1 MGRTS
6 SAAIF
11 MISAALDDFKRSK
24 KRQRKEAFDKG
35 DRSRGRVP
43 GKPQGAKCGKEEEE
57 RATESKTSREESG
70 LIRGRQ
76 FSGEKS

>member
-1 MGRTS
+1 
-6 SAAIF
+6 
-11 MISAALDDFKRSK
+11 MISKDRRKAKGK
-24 KRQRKEAFDKG
+24 KPSTKVIDLVAVFQESLKA
-35 DRSRGRVP
+35 
-43 GKPQGAKCGKEEEE
+43 QKCGKEEEE

>member
-24 KRQRKEAFDKG
+24 KSQRKEAFDKG
-35 DRSRGRVP
+35 DRSRVRAP

-57 RATESKTSREESG
+57 RDTEAKHHA
-70 LIRGRQ
+70 
-76 FSGEKS
+76 KKAA